1 MASFH
6 GNIVVL
12 GRIGVLMLG
21 PSGSGKTRLSRLLIE
36 RWQARDL
43 YASWVADDRFLI
55 EPTGGQVMA
64 KPPSNLQGQAEL
76 RGHGIEDIQFQ
87 HRAILDLVVKLVPKK
102 DIERM
107 PLEKDYSPTADFPS
121 LPMILI
127 PDNELNHG
135 ADLVEAQI
143 RKIVV

>member
-64 KPPSNLQGQAEL
+64 KPPSNLQGSTPW
-76 RGHGIEDIQFQ
+76 QFW
-87 HRAILDLVVKLVPKK
+87 AP
-102 DIERM
+102 
-107 PLEKDYSPTADFPS
+107 
-121 LPMILI
+121 
-127 PDNELNHG
+127 
-135 ADLVEAQI
+135 
-143 RKIVV
+143 KIVYQLATLLS